1 METRLNVPSKEGV
14 VCFVSVYLCECVLDY
29 MLLSLHTQVVCRVQ
43 RDYHGNKCPLGF
55 GPMTCLCA
63 PKCDEGKISVKRDD
77 TVTVTRWQTSV
88 NSLLFSS

>member
-1 METRLNVPSKEGV
+1 MSTMLGSP
-14 VCFVSVYLCECVLDY
+14 VLLTLEY
-29 MLLSLHTQVVCRVQ
+29 MLLFLPTQVVCRVQ

-77 TVTVTRWQTSV
+77 TVTVTRWQTLV
-88 NSLLFSS
+88 WFILLCSLLSTQVDC